1 MIPFLRNGVFLLPVP
16 PQPEGEGSALRRQIE
31 WLWKN
36 MDAPYRRR
44 HVIALCICAF
54 TCLLLLVNPALSRRL
69 IDDVIMAG
77 NPDPL
82 LPILAVMLAVKLGRE
97 GLRYMMVIFLE
108 KDSQNVVFN
117 LRRRLFTKMQYND
130 MCFFDSHR
138 TGDLMT
144 RMSADLD
151 WCRHFLS
158 YIDYRII
165 DAVCTFV
172 FATVYLTIV
181 NWKLTLLLIVIT
193 PVLLLIT
200 KFFSKHVRPRFVF
213 MREKLSEMNTAAQ
226 ENIAGNR
233 VVKAFA
239 REEYE
244 KERFEQKNR
253 AFMNSH
259 LRINKLWL
267 TFFPVIELL
276 VNAIQLVTVFVGGLF
291 IIQGELTPGEL
302 AIFTGLSWAVSNP
315 MREMGNL
322 INGLQRF
329 STSAAKVTDLYYA
342 TPSITDETD
351 ATAHEQVRG
360 GIEFDHVSFCFD
372 QKPVLTDVTF
382 SVQPG
387 QTVAVM
393 GPTGSG
399 KTTLIH
405 LLARFYDVTEGE
417 IRVDG
422 CNVKQWR
429 LRELRG
435 GIGTATQ
442 DVFLFS
448 DTVEGNIAFGN
459 QELTL
464 DEVKDFARRA
474 DAAEFAEKLPEG
486 YDTIIGERGVGLSG
500 GQRQRIALARALAVR
515 PGILVMDDT
524 TSAVDSET
532 EQYIQDQ
539 LRHLPFECTKFIIAQ
554 RISSMRDADL
564 ILVLEDGRIT
574 EQGTHRE
581 LLEKRGYYWQTYCL
595 QYGISIQGVEA
606 AATTDDRDPVR
617 TEAAEV

>member
-1 MIPFLRNGVFLLPVP
+1 MRKQF
-16 PQPEGEGSALRRQIE
+16 E
-31 WLWKN
+31 WLWNN

-69 IDDVIMAG
+69 IDDVIVAG

-82 LPILAVMLAVKLGRE
+82 LAILAVMLVVKLGRE

-108 KDSQNVVFN
+108 KDSQNVVLN
-117 LRRRLFTKMQYND
+117 LRRLLFTRMQYND
-130 MCFFDSHR
+130 MAFFDTHR

-151 WCRHFLS
+151 WCRHFLA

-165 DAVCTFV
+165 DAVCTFL
-172 FATVYLTIV
+172 FATVYLTMV

-193 PVLLLIT
+193 PVLLVIT
-200 KFFSKHVRPRFVF
+200 KLLSKHIRPRFVF
-213 MREKLSEMNTAAQ
+213 MREKLAEMNTAAQ

-233 VVKAFA
+233 VVKAFS

-244 KERFEQKNR
+244 KERFEEKNL

-267 TFFPVIELL
+267 TFFPMIELL
-276 VNAIQLVTVFVGGLF
+276 VNAIQLVTVFLGGLF

-315 MREMGNL
+315 MRELGNL
-322 INGLQRF
+322 INDLQRF
-329 STSAAKVTDLYYA
+329 STSAAKVMELYYSV
-342 TPSITDETD
+342 PSVRD
-351 ATAHEQVRG
+351 ASDAISHGRLQG
-360 GIEFDHVSFCFD
+360 KIEFDHVSFRFD
-372 QKPVLTDVTF
+372 TKQVLSDISFTVE
-382 SVQPG
+382 PG

-399 KTTLIH
+399 KTTLIS
-405 LLARFYDVTEGE
+405 LLARFYDVSGGE
-417 IRVDG
+417 IRVDD
-422 CNVKQWR
+422 CNVKRWK
-429 LRELRG
+429 LSELRG

-448 DTVEGNIAFGN
+448 DTVEGNIAFGD
-459 QELTL
+459 QSLTL
-464 DEVKDFARRA
+464 DDVKDYARRA
-474 DAAEFAEKLPEG
+474 DAAEFADHLPEG

-564 ILVLEDGRIT
+564 ILVLQDGRIT
-574 EQGTHRE
+574 ERGTHRE
-581 LLEKRGYYWQTYCL
+581 LLEKHGYYWQTYCL
-595 QYGISIQGVEA
+595 QYGIPME
-606 AATTDDRDPVR
+606 
-617 TEAAEV
+617 EVS

>member
-1 MIPFLRNGVFLLPVP
+1 MRKQF
-16 PQPEGEGSALRRQIE
+16 E

-36 MDAPYRRR
+36 MDAPFRRR
-44 HVIALCICAF
+44 HVVALCVCAF

-69 IDDVIMAG
+69 IDDVIMAA
-77 NPDPL
+77 NPEPL
-82 LPILAVMLAVKLGRE
+82 LSILAVMLVVKLGRE

-117 LRRRLFTKMQYND
+117 LRRRLFTKMQYSD
-130 MCFFDSHR
+130 MPFFDAHR

-151 WCRHFLS
+151 WCRHFLA

-172 FATVYLTIV
+172 FATVYLVTV

-193 PVLLLIT
+193 PVLLVISRFLSRHI
-200 KFFSKHVRPRFVF
+200 RPRFMF
-213 MREKLSEMNTAAQ
+213 MRERLADMNTAAQ

-244 KERFEQKNR
+244 KERFEKKNK
-253 AFMNSH
+253 AFMDSH

-267 TFFPVIELL
+267 SFFPVIELL

-315 MREMGNL
+315 MRELGNL
-322 INGLQRF
+322 INDLQRF
-329 STSAAKVTDLYYA
+329 STSAAKVMELYYA
-342 TPSITDETD
+342 VPSIVD
-351 ATAHEQVRG
+351 APDAVAHDRLQG
-360 GIEFDHVSFCFD
+360 SIEFDHVSFAYNS
-372 QKPVLTDVTF
+372 KPVLTDVSF
-382 SVQPG
+382 SVEPG

-399 KTTLIH
+399 KTTLIS
-405 LLARFYDVTEGE
+405 LLARFYDVTEGAV
-417 IRVDG
+417 RVDG
-422 CNVKQWR
+422 CDVKQWK
-429 LRELRG
+429 LNELRG

-448 DTVEGNIAFGN
+448 DTVEGNIAFGD
-459 QELTL
+459 QDLTL

-474 DAAEFAEKLPEG
+474 DAAEFADKLPEG

-515 PGILVMDDT
+515 PGILIMDDT

-564 ILVLEDGRIT
+564 ILVLQDGKIT
-574 EQGTHRE
+574 EQGTHKE

-595 QYGISIQGVEA
+595 QYGLEMKEA
-606 AATTDDRDPVR
+606 G
-617 TEAAEV
+617 

>member
-1 MIPFLRNGVFLLPVP
+1 MHKQF
-16 PQPEGEGSALRRQIE
+16 E

-36 MDAPYRRR
+36 MDAPFRRR
-44 HVIALCICAF
+44 HVIALCVCAF

-77 NPDPL
+77 NPEPL
-82 LPILAVMLAVKLGRE
+82 LSILAVMLVVKLGRE

-117 LRRRLFTKMQYND
+117 LRRRLFTKMQYSD
-130 MCFFDSHR
+130 MPFFDAHR

-144 RMSADLD
+144 RMS
-151 WCRHFLS
+151 
-158 YIDYRII
+158 
-165 DAVCTFV
+165 
-172 FATVYLTIV
+172 
-181 NWKLTLLLIVIT
+181 LLLIVIT
-193 PVLLLIT
+193 PILLVISRFLSRHI
-200 KFFSKHVRPRFVF
+200 RPRFMF
-213 MREKLSEMNTAAQ
+213 MRERLADMNTAAQ

-244 KERFEQKNR
+244 KERFEKKNK
-253 AFMNSH
+253 AFMDSH

-267 TFFPVIELL
+267 SFFPVIELL

-315 MREMGNL
+315 MRELGNL
-322 INGLQRF
+322 INDLQRF
-329 STSAAKVTDLYYA
+329 STSAAKVMELYYA
-342 TPSITDETD
+342 NSSIAD
-351 ATAHEQVRG
+351 APDAVTHERIRG
-360 GIEFDHVSFCFD
+360 KIEFDHVSFAYD
-372 QKPVLTDVTF
+372 NKPVLTDVSF
-382 SVQPG
+382 SVEPG
-387 QTVAVM
+387 KTVAVM

-399 KTTLIH
+399 KTTLIS
-405 LLARFYDVTEGE
+405 LLARFYDVTEGAV
-417 IRVDG
+417 RVDG
-422 CNVKQWR
+422 CDVKQWK
-429 LRELRG
+429 LDELRG

-474 DAAEFAEKLPEG
+474 DAAEFADKLPEG

-500 GQRQRIALARALAVR
+500 GQRQRIALARAMAVR
-515 PGILVMDDT
+515 PGILIMDDT

-564 ILVLEDGRIT
+564 ILVLQDGKIT
-574 EQGTHRE
+574 EQGTHKE
-581 LLEKRGYYWQTYCL
+581 LLEKHGYYWQTYCL
-595 QYGISIQGVEA
+595 QYGLEMK
-606 AATTDDRDPVR
+606 
-617 TEAAEV
+617 EVG

>member
-1 MIPFLRNGVFLLPVP
+1 MRK
-16 PQPEGEGSALRRQIE
+16 QIA
-31 WLWKN
+31 WLWEN
-36 MDAPYRRR
+36 MDAPFRRK

-54 TCLLLLVNPALSRRL
+54 TCLLLLVNPALSQRL
-69 IDDVIMAG
+69 IDDVIMAQ
-77 NPDPL
+77 NPEPL
-82 LPILAVMLAVKLGRE
+82 LPILAVMLVVKLGRE

-108 KDSQNVVFN
+108 KDSQNVMYN

-130 MCFFDSHR
+130 MRFFDSHR

-151 WCRHFLS
+151 WCRHFLA

-172 FATVYLTIV
+172 FATAYLAWV

-244 KERFEQKNR
+244 KERFEEKNR

-276 VNAIQLVTVFVGGLF
+276 VNTIQLVTVFVGGLF
-291 IIQGELTPGEL
+291 IINGELTPGEL

-315 MREMGNL
+315 MRELGNL
-322 INGLQRF
+322 INDLQRF
-329 STSAAKVTDLYYA
+329 STSAAKVMELHYGKPEIIDDPEA
-342 TPSITDETD
+342 VD
-351 ATAHEQVRG
+351 HGRMQG
-360 GIEFDHVSFCFD
+360 QIEFDHVSFQID
-372 QKPVLTDVTF
+372 SKPILEDVTF

-393 GPTGSG
+393 GPTGGG

-405 LLARFYDVTEGE
+405 LLARFYDVTDGQ

-422 CNVKQWR
+422 CDVKQWK
-429 LRELRG
+429 LRQLRG

-448 DTVEGNIAFGN
+448 DTVEGNVAFGN

-474 DAAEFAEKLPEG
+474 DAAEFIDKLPEG

-515 PGILVMDDT
+515 PSILIMDDT

-532 EQYIQDQ
+532 EQYIQHQ
-539 LRHLPFECTKFIIAQ
+539 LRSLPFDCTKFIIAQ

-564 ILVLEDGRIT
+564 ILVLQDGKIT

-581 LLEKRGYYWQTYCL
+581 LLQKRGYYWQTYCL
-595 QYGISIQGVEA
+595 QYGIPMKEA
-606 AATTDDRDPVR
+606 V
-617 TEAAEV
+617 

>member
-1 MIPFLRNGVFLLPVP
+1 MRKQF
-16 PQPEGEGSALRRQIE
+16 E

-36 MDAPYRRR
+36 MDAPFRRR
-44 HVIALCICAF
+44 HVVALCVCAF

-69 IDDVIMAG
+69 IDDVIMAA
-77 NPDPL
+77 NPEPL
-82 LPILAVMLAVKLGRE
+82 LSILAVMLVVKLGRE

-117 LRRRLFTKMQYND
+117 LRRRLFTKMQYSD
-130 MCFFDSHR
+130 MPFFDAHR

-151 WCRHFLS
+151 WCRHFLA

-172 FATVYLTIV
+172 FATVYLVTV

-193 PVLLLIT
+193 PVLLVISRFLSRHI
-200 KFFSKHVRPRFVF
+200 RPRFMF
-213 MREKLSEMNTAAQ
+213 MRERLADMNTAAQ

-244 KERFEQKNR
+244 KERFEKKNK
-253 AFMNSH
+253 AFMDSH

-267 TFFPVIELL
+267 SFFPVIELL

-315 MREMGNL
+315 MRELGNL
-322 INGLQRF
+322 INDLQRF
-329 STSAAKVTDLYYA
+329 STSAAKVMELYYA
-342 TPSITDETD
+342 VPSIVD
-351 ATAHEQVRG
+351 APDAVAHDRLQG
-360 GIEFDHVSFCFD
+360 SIEFDHVSFAYD
-372 QKPVLTDVTF
+372 SKPVLTDVSF
-382 SVQPG
+382 SVEPG

-399 KTTLIH
+399 KTTLIS
-405 LLARFYDVTEGE
+405 LLARFYDVTEGAVR
-417 IRVDG
+417 IDG
-422 CNVKQWR
+422 CDVKQWK
-429 LRELRG
+429 LNELRG

-448 DTVEGNIAFGN
+448 DTVEGNIAFGD
-459 QELTL
+459 QDLTL

-474 DAAEFAEKLPEG
+474 DASEFADKLPEG

-515 PGILVMDDT
+515 PGILIMDDT

-564 ILVLEDGRIT
+564 ILVLQDGKIT
-574 EQGTHRE
+574 EQGTHKE

-595 QYGISIQGVEA
+595 QYGLEMKEA
-606 AATTDDRDPVR
+606 G
-617 TEAAEV
+617 

>member
-1 MIPFLRNGVFLLPVP
+1 MRK
-16 PQPEGEGSALRRQIE
+16 QIA
-31 WLWKN
+31 WLWEN
-36 MDAPYRRR
+36 MDPRFRRR
-44 HVIALCICAF
+44 HVIALCISAF
-54 TCLLLLVNPALSRRL
+54 TCLLLLVNPALSQRL
-69 IDDVIMAG
+69 IDDVIIAQ
-77 NPDPL
+77 NPEPL
-82 LPILAVMLAVKLGRE
+82 LSILAVMLAVKLGRE
-97 GLRYMMVIFLE
+97 GLRYLMVIFLE
-108 KDSQNVVFN
+108 TDSQNVVYN
-117 LRRRLFTKMQYND
+117 LRLRLFEKMQYND
-130 MCFFDSHR
+130 MRFFDSHR

-165 DAVCTFV
+165 DAVCTFL
-172 FATVYLTIV
+172 FATVYLAIV

-193 PVLLLIT
+193 PVLLMIT
-200 KFFSKHVRPRFVF
+200 KLFSKHVRPRFVF
-213 MREKLSEMNTAAQ
+213 MREKLSDMNTAAQ

-244 KERFEQKNR
+244 KERFETKNK
-253 AFMNSH
+253 AFMDSH

-267 TFFPVIELL
+267 TFFPMIELL

-291 IIQGELTPGEL
+291 IINGELTPGEL

-315 MREMGNL
+315 MRELGNL
-322 INGLQRF
+322 INDLQRF
-329 STSAAKVTDLYYA
+329 STSAAKVMELHYGK
-342 TPSITDETD
+342 PQIVD
-351 ATAHEQVRG
+351 APDAVDHGRMQG
-360 GIEFDHVSFCFD
+360 QIEFDHVSFKID
-372 QKPVLTDVTF
+372 SKPILTDVSF

-417 IRVDG
+417 VRVDG
-422 CNVKQWR
+422 CDVKQWK
-429 LRELRG
+429 LSQLRG

-448 DTVEGNIAFGN
+448 DTVEGNVAFGN
-459 QELTL
+459 QELSL
-464 DEVKDFARRA
+464 DEVRDFSRRA
-474 DAAEFAEKLPEG
+474 DAAEFIDKLPEG

-515 PGILVMDDT
+515 PSILIMDDT

-532 EQYIQDQ
+532 EQYIQQQ
-539 LRHLPFECTKFIIAQ
+539 LRSLPFPCTKFIIAQ

-564 ILVLEDGRIT
+564 ILVLQDGKIA

-595 QYGISIQGVEA
+595 QYGMPAKEA
-606 AATTDDRDPVR
+606 G
-617 TEAAEV
+617 EHGAE

>member
-1 MIPFLRNGVFLLPVP
+1 MK
-16 PQPEGEGSALRRQIE
+16 QIK
-31 WLWKN
+31 WLWEN

-44 HVIALCICAF
+44 HIIALCICVF
-54 TCLLLLVNPALSRRL
+54 SCILLLVNPALSRRL

-82 LPILAVMLAVKLGRE
+82 IPILSVMLAIKLGRE
-97 GLRYMMVIFLE
+97 GSRYLMVIMME
-108 KDSQNVVFN
+108 TDSQNVIFN
-117 LRRRLFTKMQYND
+117 LRRRLFEKLQYSD
-130 MCFFDSHR
+130 MRFYDSHR

-151 WCRHFLS
+151 WCRHFTS

-165 DAVCTFV
+165 DAVCTFL
-172 FATVYLTIV
+172 FAMIYLVTV
-181 NWKLTLLLIVIT
+181 NWKLTLLLVVIT
-193 PVLLLIT
+193 PILLLIT

-233 VVKAFA
+233 VIKAFA

-244 KERFEQKNR
+244 KERFEEKNR
-253 AFMNSH
+253 AFMDSH

-267 TFFPVIELL
+267 TFFPMIEFL
-276 VNAIQLVTVFVGGLF
+276 VNGIQLVTVFVGGLL
-291 IIQGELTPGEL
+291 IIRGELTPGQL
-302 AIFTGLSWAVSNP
+302 AIFTGLNWAVSNP
-315 MREMGNL
+315 MRELGNL
-322 INGLQRF
+322 INDLHRF
-329 STSAAKVTDLYYA
+329 STSAAKVMELYYSKPEILDDPEA
-342 TPSITDETD
+342 ED
-351 ATAHEQVRG
+351 HEHMEG
-360 GIEFDHVSFCFD
+360 GIEFDRVSFNID
-372 QKPVLTDVTF
+372 SKEILTDVSF
-382 SVQPG
+382 SVKPG

-405 LLARFYDVTEGE
+405 LLARFYDVTDGAV
-417 IRVDG
+417 RVDG
-422 CNVKQWR
+422 CDVRQWK
-429 LRELRG
+429 LHQLRG

-448 DTVEGNIAFGN
+448 DTVEGNVAFGN
-459 QELTL
+459 QDLTM

-474 DAAEFAEKLPEG
+474 DAAEFIDRLPEG

-515 PGILVMDDT
+515 PSILIMDDT

-539 LRHLPFECTKFIIAQ
+539 LRHLPFPCTKFIIAQ

-564 ILVLEDGRIT
+564 ILVLQDGKIT

-595 QYGISIQGVEA
+595 QYGVPMQEA
-606 AATTDDRDPVR
+606 V
-617 TEAAEV
+617 

>member
-1 MIPFLRNGVFLLPVP
+1 MRK
-16 PQPEGEGSALRRQIE
+16 QIA
-31 WLWKN
+31 WLWEN
-36 MDAPYRRR
+36 MDPRFRRR
-44 HVIALCICAF
+44 HVIALCISAF
-54 TCLLLLVNPALSRRL
+54 TCLLLLVNPALSQRL
-69 IDDVIMAG
+69 IDDVIIAQ
-77 NPDPL
+77 NPEPL
-82 LPILAVMLAVKLGRE
+82 LSILAVMLAVKLGRE
-97 GLRYMMVIFLE
+97 GLRYLMVIFLE
-108 KDSQNVVFN
+108 TDSQNVVYN
-117 LRRRLFTKMQYND
+117 LRLRLFEKMQYND
-130 MCFFDSHR
+130 MRFFDSHR

-165 DAVCTFV
+165 DAVCTFL
-172 FATVYLTIV
+172 FATVYLAIV

-193 PVLLLIT
+193 PVLLMIT
-200 KFFSKHVRPRFVF
+200 KLFSKHVRPRFVF
-213 MREKLSEMNTAAQ
+213 MREKLSDMNTAAQ

-244 KERFEQKNR
+244 KERFETKNK
-253 AFMNSH
+253 AFMDSH

-267 TFFPVIELL
+267 TFFPMIELL

-291 IIQGELTPGEL
+291 IINGELTPGEL

-315 MREMGNL
+315 MRELGNL
-322 INGLQRF
+322 INDLQRF
-329 STSAAKVTDLYYA
+329 STSAAKVMELHYGK
-342 TPSITDETD
+342 PQIVD
-351 ATAHEQVRG
+351 APDAVDHGRMQG
-360 GIEFDHVSFCFD
+360 QIEFDHVSFKID
-372 QKPVLTDVTF
+372 SKPILTDVSF

-417 IRVDG
+417 VRVDG
-422 CNVKQWR
+422 CDVKQWK
-429 LRELRG
+429 LSQLRG

-448 DTVEGNIAFGN
+448 DTVEGNVAFGN
-459 QELTL
+459 QELSL
-464 DEVKDFARRA
+464 DEVRDFSRRA
-474 DAAEFAEKLPEG
+474 DAAEFIDKLPEG

-515 PGILVMDDT
+515 PSILIMDDT

-532 EQYIQDQ
+532 EQYIQQQ
-539 LRHLPFECTKFIIAQ
+539 LRSLPFPCTKFIIAQ

-564 ILVLEDGRIT
+564 ILVLQDGKIA

-595 QYGISIQGVEA
+595 QYGIPMKEA
-606 AATTDDRDPVR
+606 V
-617 TEAAEV
+617 

>member
-1 MIPFLRNGVFLLPVP
+1 
-16 PQPEGEGSALRRQIE
+16 
-31 WLWKN
+31 
-36 MDAPYRRR
+36 
-44 HVIALCICAF
+44 
-54 TCLLLLVNPALSRRL
+54 
-69 IDDVIMAG
+69 
-77 NPDPL
+77 
-82 LPILAVMLAVKLGRE
+82 
-97 GLRYMMVIFLE
+97 
-108 KDSQNVVFN
+108 
-117 LRRRLFTKMQYND
+117 
-130 MCFFDSHR
+130 
-138 TGDLMT
+138 
-144 RMSADLD
+144 
-151 WCRHFLS
+151 
-158 YIDYRII
+158 
-165 DAVCTFV
+165 
-172 FATVYLTIV
+172 
-181 NWKLTLLLIVIT
+181 
-193 PVLLLIT
+193 
-200 KFFSKHVRPRFVF
+200 
-213 MREKLSEMNTAAQ
+213 MNTAAQ

-244 KERFEQKNR
+244 KERFEKKNK
-253 AFMNSH
+253 AFMDSH

-267 TFFPVIELL
+267 SFFPVIELL

-315 MREMGNL
+315 MRELGNL
-322 INGLQRF
+322 INDLQRF
-329 STSAAKVTDLYYA
+329 STSAAKVMELYYSTSSVQD
-342 TPSITDETD
+342 TPD
-351 ATAHEQVRG
+351 AVPHEKVLG
-360 GIEFDHVSFCFD
+360 GIEFDHVSFSYD
-372 QKPVLTDVTF
+372 SKPVLTDVTF
-382 SVQPG
+382 SVEPG

-399 KTTLIH
+399 KTTLIS
-405 LLARFYDVTEGE
+405 LLARFYDVTEGAV
-417 IRVDG
+417 RVDG
-422 CNVKQWR
+422 CDVKRWKMD
-429 LRELRG
+429 ELRG

-448 DTVEGNIAFGN
+448 DTVEGNIAFGD
-459 QELTL
+459 QDLTL

-515 PGILVMDDT
+515 PGILIMDDT

-564 ILVLEDGRIT
+564 ILVLQNGCVT

-595 QYGISIQGVEA
+595 QYGLDMKEA
-606 AATTDDRDPVR
+606 G
-617 TEAAEV
+617 